1 MSKKKLVRNPQAPQL
16 FTNEELGLPHDDLEY
31 RGTKIVINK
40 HGQKMRIAI
49 LARTKESFVAEANEV
64 WNNRYDYTNSVYT
77 DERSPIIIH
86 CPKHNFDF
94 KVAMAQN
101 HIIRHSSPTGCPVC
115 QYEEQYGLEFGTDWQ
130 KYLKLSA
137 NSCRVG
143 LLVPKTSKET
153 IISEEEYN
161 RRKAERE
168 AELKARQ
175 EKREAEKA
183 KRKEEY
189 ERKLAEQRAETQR
202 RREAKRAARAEERER
217 KEQQRIAELQAMFL
231 REAPKAQG
239 EGYQYR
245 GVEKITS
252 KSSRV
257 MVHCANPD
265 HEWHEM
271 LVWLCLQGSK
281 CRECAGRHQTR
292 EQRAADFL
300 KRAYKKYGHGMFDL
314 SRVAEQYVNNDTY
327 VDVKCL
333 YHDYWYQVTPDT
345 FIRCA
350 GGCPKCNTS
359 RGEMA
364 IILWLKENNIRYEK
378 EPIIH
383 HSDLLC
389 KRGYLKPDFWLPD
402 YNLYI
407 EYNGKQHYYEI
418 AHFHDAGDWTLE
430 DQQER
435 DYALRKYCKE
445 NKIKLLEIP
454 YTDFDRIE
462 EILDKKVL
470 KKKRK

>member
-115 QYEEQYGLEFGTDWQ
+115 TYEEQTGTDYGTDWQ
-130 KYLKLSA
+130 NYLKLSA
-137 NSCRVG
+137 KNCRVG
-143 LLVPKTSKET
+143 KIENVGSRDSRPRLTPEEKE
-153 IISEEEYN
+153 
-161 RRKAERE
+161 RRKAERKAA
-168 AELKARQ
+168 AEERRQLKRQ
-175 EKREAEKA
+175 LR
-183 KRKEEY
+183 REEY

-202 RREAKRAARAEERER
+202 RREAKRAASIEACER

-231 REAPKAQG
+231 RDAPKAQG

-245 GVEKITS
+245 GVEKIVN
-252 KSSRV
+252 KKSRV
-257 MVHCANPD
+257 EVHCPNPE
-265 HEWHEM
+265 HEWHQMEVR
-271 LVWLCLQGSK
+271 LILQGCK

-333 YHDYWYQVTPDT
+333 YHDYWYKVTPDT

-350 GGCPKCNTS
+350 GGCPICNTS
-359 RGEMA
+359 KGEMA

-407 EYNGKQHYYEI
+407 EYNGKQHYYEV